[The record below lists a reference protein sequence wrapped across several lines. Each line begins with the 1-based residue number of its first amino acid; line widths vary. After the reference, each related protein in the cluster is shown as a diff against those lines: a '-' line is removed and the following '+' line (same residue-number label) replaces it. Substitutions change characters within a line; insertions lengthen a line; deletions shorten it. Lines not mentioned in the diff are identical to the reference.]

1 LTERRCLLCGKPMG
15 PGHSFSC
22 SGSKAKADA
31 SVGTAGP
38 AESQIQ
44 AQIIMAQDLLED
56 ARSLGIDVSEFERR
70 LFNLEKERAENLVA
84 SVAPLMSDLSQA
96 IEGFRN
102 AEEVDAASMASKVE
116 GQLTILRSLVEEA
129 RSVGADASRFETEL
143 SGLEK
148 SLDESRVETTRL
160 RWISSSANMLTG
172 ELSGILESLQREL
185 EREPTSLEAEI
196 YEYLMK
202 HGGMS
207 VSTYSK
213 ECGLTEEETRKA
225 IDRLVE
231 LDMIEVRK
239 V

>member
-1 LTERRCLLCGKPMG
+1 MTERRCVLCGKPMG

-22 SGSKAKADA
+22 GGSKVKADA
-31 SVGTAGP
+31 SVGTAGLV
-38 AESQIQ
+38 ESQVQ
-44 AQIIMAQDLLED
+44 AQIIMARDLLEE
-56 ARSLGIDVSEFERR
+56 ARSLGIDVSGFEIR
-70 LFNLEKERAENLVA
+70 LFDLEKPKAQNLVA

-96 IEGFRN
+96 IE
-102 AEEVDAASMASKVE
+102 
-116 GQLTILRSLVEEA
+116 
-129 RSVGADASRFETEL
+129 
-143 SGLEK
+143 
-148 SLDESRVETTRL
+148 
-160 RWISSSANMLTG
+160 
-172 ELSGILESLQREL
+172 ESLEREL
-185 EREPTSLEAEI
+185 EKEPTSLEAEI

-213 ECGLTEEETRKA
+213 ERGLTEEETRKA